1 MSYPYRAGA
10 SSLSLGLNCTAD
22 LLLVDLKGIA
32 ILHVELAR
40 KSSALTSHDKAGW
53 AGRCRSGCRYTHSFW
68 AIGWLYATSVE
79 QESNGVRGL
88 ALPLAERIH
97 QFLQRRCP
105 LDLEEDLVVVVRNLD
120 VEVLADG
127 LSFRLLGRRGSV
139 VV

>member
-22 LLLVDLKGIA
+22 LLLVDLEGIA
-32 ILHVELAR
+32 ILHVE
-40 KSSALTSHDKAGW
+40 
-53 AGRCRSGCRYTHSFW
+53 SFW

-79 QESNGVRGL
+79 QESNGVGGL